1 MKQKRK
7 KKKKKKEKKRKK
19 EKRNKKTEKNKGL
32 TQAKVKMR
40 DINNFAVPLT
50 QVFSN

>member
-1 MKQKRK
+1 MSEITKIIDEIETK
-7 KKKKKKEKKRKK
+7 KKKKKRKK

-32 TQAKVKMR
+32 TQAKVKMW

-50 QVFSN
+50 